1 MNELE
6 LLQGLRLKGR
16 VGIADLAATLAS
28 EPDAVGSAVEELAQS
43 GLVLSGKTLKLSPT
57 GRERLSELLAAERS
71 QTDHSAVAAIYAAF
85 RPVNAEFKALIAD
98 WQVKDGQPNPH
109 DDASYDEAVLA
120 RLEPVHEGALAL
132 IAEAA
137 AHVPRLRAYAEK
149 LSSALDRVR
158 AGDLIWLTRP
168 IIDSYHTVW
177 FELHEEL
184 IGVAGLTRHEEAHA
198 GHAG

>member
-6 LLQGLRLKGR
+6 LLQAVRLKGR
-16 VGIADLAATLAS
+16 VSLADLAATLAT
-28 EPDAVGSAVEELAQS
+28 EPDAVSNAVDELVRS
-43 GLVLSGKTLKLSPT
+43 GFVLTGKALRLTPA
-57 GRERLSELLAAERS
+57 GRQRLSELLGAERS
-71 QTDHSAVAAIYAAF
+71 QLDHDAVAAIHAAF

-109 DDASYDEAVLA
+109 DDPSYDEAVLA
-120 RLEPVHEGALAL
+120 RLEPVHEGASAL
-132 IAEAA
+132 ITEAS
-137 AHVPRLRAYAEK
+137 AHVPRLGAYAEK
-149 LSSALDRVR
+149 LTSALDRVR

-184 IGVAGLTRHEEAHA
+184 IDMAGLTRHEEALA
-198 GHAG
+198 GHAE